1 MPQSSALLT
10 NNKFDYQEVLRDV
23 ARSMVR
29 LKRPDRLLRLITRF
43 IDRQFGLSHTAL
55 LMLDSKKQRYVFVN
69 SKGTKRLPVG
79 LVKFEPDHPLV
90 QWFANA
96 PQKGPFQKDLLFF
109 SDVKKMLTR
118 AEYRMATNSQGDQL
132 IAIQK
137 AMKNLNAELVIPGY
151 FKDTLMGVLILGQRV
166 NGRTF
171 TKQEVT
177 FFQTLAHD
185 CSMAVK
191 TAEYHQSLVEQN
203 KELEKRLEEIEGLR
217 RKEQK
222 TYYEIMRSL
231 AEEVHAKEPN
241 IFGHVSEVERLG
253 MMTAREMGIDLS
265 GKMKD
270 LLSAALILHDVG
282 KIGIPDHILCK
293 PGQLTREE
301 WEVMKTH
308 VEKGARILE
317 PLTDF
322 KKVREIIMAH
332 HERYDGS
339 GYPRG
344 LKGTEIPIEARI
356 ICVVDSFHAI
366 VSSRCYREGRNLEFA
381 VHEIRNCSGTQ
392 FDPVVVDAFLRALKK
407 ELHKKSADPA
417 FLGEYVSGGS
427 RSHSGS

>member
-1 MPQSSALLT
+1 MPQDSGSFS
-10 NNKFDYQEVLRDV
+10 NQKFDYQEVLRDV

-43 IDRQFGLSHTAL
+43 IDRQFGLTHTAL
-55 LMLDSKKQRYVFVN
+55 LVLDSKRRRYVFVN
-69 SKGTKRLPVG
+69 SKGAKKLPLG

-90 QWFANA
+90 QWFSDSS
-96 PQKGPFQKDLLFF
+96 PKGSFPKDYLFF
-109 SDVKKMLTR
+109 SDVKRMLSR
-118 AEYRMATNSQGDQL
+118 AEFRMAANSRKDLLMG
-132 IAIQK
+132 IQK

-151 FKDTLMGVLILGQRV
+151 FKDTLVGALILGRRL
-166 NGRTF
+166 NGRCF
-171 TKQEVT
+171 TKQEVV

-191 TAEYHQSLVEQN
+191 TSEYHQNLVEQN
-203 KELEKRLEEIEGLR
+203 KELEKRLGEIETLR
-217 RKEQK
+217 RKEQR

-253 MMTAREMGIDLS
+253 IMTAREMDLDFS
-265 GKMKD
+265 GKAKD
-270 LLSAALILHDVG
+270 ILSAALILHDVG

-293 PGQLTREE
+293 PGQLTAEE
-301 WEVMKTH
+301 WKVMKTH

-332 HERYDGS
+332 HERFDGT
-339 GYPRG
+339 GYPLG
-344 LKGTEIPIEARI
+344 LKGVEIPIEARI

-366 VSSRCYREGRNLEFA
+366 VTSRCYREGRPLESA
-381 VHEIRNCSGTQ
+381 IQEIRNCAGGH
-392 FDPVVVDAFLRALKK
+392 FDPMVVEAFLRALKK
-407 ELHKKSADPA
+407 ELQKKSSNAMTFQGQTA
-417 FLGEYVSGGS
+417 
-427 RSHSGS
+427 